1 LEIWKCRFQVLKL
14 PDFQIS
20 CMAVDLEKLKV
31 FVARALEEDVRDG
44 DHTSQACID
53 RYTSGKARLL
63 AKGRGVLAG
72 LEVAEAIFKMVD
84 SDLHLIKNELGDG
97 SMVKFDD
104 EVFTVMGSVHS
115 ILKAERLVLNV
126 MQRMSGIA
134 FRTAQYVERLR
145 GTKTKL
151 LDTRKTAPL
160 LRFLDKEAVRIGGGE
175 NHRFGLYDMML
186 VKDNHVDYAG
196 GISNAVRRAHAYRQ
210 EKGLDLPIEVEV
222 RGFGELDEVLACE
235 KVDRV
240 MFDNFGP
247 EEVSKAVDRV
257 GGRLVTEASGGI
269 TLATIEQYAK
279 TGVDFVSVGELTHSV
294 ESLDL
299 SLKAERI

>member
-1 LEIWKCRFQVLKL
+1 
-14 PDFQIS
+14 
-20 CMAVDLEKLKV
+20 MAVDLEKLKE

-44 DHTSQACID
+44 DHTSLACIG
-53 RYTSGKARLL
+53 RQARGEARLL
-63 AKGRGVLAG
+63 VKGRGVLAG
-72 LEVAEAIFKMVD
+72 VEVAEAIFRIVD
-84 SDLHLIKNELGDG
+84 SDLYLSKNWLEDG
-97 SMVKFDD
+97 AMVEFDD
-104 EVFTVMGSVHS
+104 EVFTVSGSVHS

-134 FRTAQYVERLR
+134 FRTARYAERLR
-145 GTKTKL
+145 GYKTKL

-175 NHRFGLYDMML
+175 NHRFGLYDMIL
-186 VKDNHVDYAG
+186 IKDNHVDYAG
-196 GISNAVRRAHAYRQ
+196 GVANAVKRAQAYRR
-210 EKGLDLPIEVEV
+210 EKGLDIPIEVEV
-222 RGFGELDEVLACE
+222 RDFGELDEVLACK

-240 MFDNFGP
+240 MFDNFEP
-247 EEVSKAVDRV
+247 EDVGKAVDRV

-269 TLATIEQYAK
+269 TLATIEEYAK

-299 SLKAERI
+299 SLKAEII